1 MTLDEIRKV
10 LEEKCVTQ
18 TKKNVYTYDNVEFMV
33 KSFGEKIVKADK
45 VEIKEKYLNACINH
59 PNNYVEY
66 VVFYFNGEKICEI
79 SIYEIVNLSYINL
92 NVDKELSKEEP
103 NTIEQTLD
111 KFYEELIKPFIIK
124 VAKDI
129 YKEIKGDK

>member
-1 MTLDEIRKV
+1 MTLREIRKV
-10 LEEKCVTQ
+10 LEEKSLTQ
-18 TKKNVYTYDNVEFMV
+18 TEKNVYTYDNVEFMV

-66 VVFYFNGEKICEI
+66 VVFYFNGEKIYEI
-79 SIYEIVNLSYINL
+79 SIYDILNLSYINL
-92 NVDKELSKEEP
+92 NVDEELSKKS
-103 NTIEQTLD
+103 TIEQKLD
-111 KFYEELIKPFIIK
+111 NFYNELIKPFIVK

-129 YKEIKGDK
+129 YKEIKNDKS